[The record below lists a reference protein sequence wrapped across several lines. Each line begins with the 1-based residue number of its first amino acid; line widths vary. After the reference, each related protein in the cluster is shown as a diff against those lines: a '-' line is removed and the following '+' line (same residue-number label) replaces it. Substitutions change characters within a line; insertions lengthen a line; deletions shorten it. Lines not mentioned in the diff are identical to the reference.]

1 MDKPKRCIVCGM
13 PLLKKS
19 DYPSGDTSKDYCK
32 YCGNKDGL
40 HPYEK
45 LVKGMAKFLVTTQG
59 MDKKEAVKAAKK
71 IIDNCEAMKKGR
83 IKKE

>member
-1 MDKPKRCIVCGM
+1 MAKQRKCIVCGM
-13 PLLKKS
+13 PLQKKS

-32 YCGNKDGL
+32 YCGDKEGL

-45 LVKGMAKFLVTTQG
+45 LVEGMAKFIVKTQG
-59 MDKKEAVKAAKK
+59 MEKEEAMKAARK
-71 IIDNCEAMKKGR
+71 IIDNCDAMKTGR